1 MAGKGDSPRPVNLA
15 AYETNYET
23 IFRKCPSTAEQKE
36 QEVSENGVTSCETQA
51 LMLAEGSNSAEGQ
64 TAQT

>member
-15 AYETNYET
+15 AYETNYDT
-23 IFRKCPSTAEQKE
+23 IFRKCRSTAEQRE
-36 QEVSENGVTSCETQA
+36 LEASENGVTSCATRD
-51 LMLAEGSNSAEGQ
+51 LMPAEVSSSPAGQ

>member
-1 MAGKGDSPRPVNLA
+1 MAGKGDSPRPVNLS

-23 IFRKCPSTAEQKE
+23 IFRKCPSTQEQKE
-36 QEVSENGVTSCETQA
+36 QEANENGVTSCETQA
-51 LMLAEGSNSAEGQ
+51 LTLAEDSNSAAEQ